1 MSLSQ
6 PLVES
11 RDHTRST
18 FQRRWIRLFPAMVL
32 RLLLCQIPQK
42 EPPKRALTKRHRPQL
57 HALPPLQQ
65 PLQVQGTLNMMG
77 QQNSQSFWY
86 MLILN
91 PISQEDVILLG
102 SKSQPLLWPPTS
114 KEYMTQIL
122 TKPA

>member
-1 MSLSQ
+1 
-6 PLVES
+6 
-11 RDHTRST
+11 
-18 FQRRWIRLFPAMVL
+18 MVL
-32 RLLLCQIPQK
+32 RLLLCQIQLK
-42 EPPKRALTKRHRPQL
+42 EPPKHALTKSHRPQL
-57 HALPPLQQ
+57 NALPRLQQ
-65 PLQVQGTLNMMG
+65 LLQVQGTLNMMG

-102 SKSQPLLWPPTS
+102 SKSLPLLWPPTS